1 MNTVYVKSVKPDR
14 VNEAEVI
21 RYMRCSNANDEI
33 LKLLRECESEASDL
47 FDYKVCFCQL
57 SLAIGRNCCDF
68 GVFSTTSSDLSRRLN
83 GCTEAIVFAATVG
96 VGIDR
101 LVAKYAQISPSRTL
115 MFQALGAER
124 VEALCDKI
132 CELFPT
138 EFGCPVTARFSPGY
152 GDLELSL
159 QKSIFS
165 VLGCE
170 KRIGL
175 TLNDNLMMLPT
186 KSVTAF
192 VGLKREEIYDV

>member
-1 MNTVYVKSVKPDR
+1 MNTVYVKSFEPER

-21 RYMRCSNANDEI
+21 RYMRCSSASDEV
-33 LKLLRECESEASDL
+33 LELLRDCEREASSH
-47 FDYKVCFCQL
+47 FDYKVCFCRL
-57 SLAIGRNCCDF
+57 SLEIDRNCCDF
-68 GVFSTTSSDLSRRLN
+68 GVFSTISSDLSRRLK

-101 LVAKYAQISPSRTL
+101 LIAKYAQISPAKAL
-115 MFQALGAER
+115 MLQALGAER

-138 EFGCPVTARFSPGY
+138 EFGYPVTARFSPGY
-152 GDLELSL
+152 GDLELSV
-159 QKSIFS
+159 QKSIFA

-175 TLNDNLMMLPT
+175 TLNDSLMMLPT

-192 VGLKREEIYDV
+192 VGLKREDIYDV

>member
-1 MNTVYVKSVKPDR
+1 MNTVYVKSVEPDR

-21 RYMRCSNANDEI
+21 RYMRCSNASDEI
-33 LKLLRECESEASDL
+33 LKLLRDCEKEASSH
-47 FDYKVCFCQL
+47 FDYKVCFCPL
-57 SLAIGRNCCDF
+57 SLTIDRDCCDF
-68 GVFSTTSSDLSRRLN
+68 DVFSTTSSDLSRRLK
-83 GCTEAIVFAATVG
+83 GCNEAIVFAATVG
-96 VGIDR
+96 MGIDR
-101 LVAKYAQISPSRTL
+101 LVTKYAQISPSRAL
-115 MFQALGAER
+115 ILQALGAER

-132 CELFPT
+132 CELFPI
-138 EFGCPVTARFSPGY
+138 EFGRPVTARFSPGY
-152 GDLELSL
+152 GDLELSV
-159 QKSIFS
+159 QKSIFA